1 MEKLILKDG
10 TELEIKEGASVNG
23 IELEV
28 ANYAALGELA
38 AKLTKENVSKVKF
51 QSGDQVTGEYNG
63 MALQEPHFRVTQ
75 EADHLS
81 VLIGIREMT
90 LEEQQQED
98 VTTAISYLSD
108 EQALTV
114 KGLYPEYDPDGKSY
128 ETGDRAVQDNILYRC
143 LQDHV
148 SQPNWAPGLAPS
160 LWVALESGEH
170 AGTLEDPIPVPDTVA
185 TAGMEYEYGKYYI
198 EGVQV
203 YICKRGGVP
212 DPESMYGQK
221 VTLQYAPSQLIGQ
234 YFELAE

>member
-10 TELEIKEGASVNG
+10 TELEIRDGASVNS

-28 ANYAALGELA
+28 ADYAALGTLA
-38 AKLTKENVSKVKF
+38 AKLTKENVSEVKF
-51 QSGDQVTGEYNG
+51 QSDGQVTGEYSG
-63 MALQEPHFRVTQ
+63 MVLQEPHFRVTQ
-75 EADHLS
+75 KSDYLS

-98 VTTAISYLSD
+98 VATAISYLTD

-114 KGLYPEYDPDGKSY
+114 KGLHPEYDPDGKNY
-128 ETGDRAVQDNILYRC
+128 KTGDRAIQDNILYRC

-170 AGTLEDPIPVPDTVA
+170 AGTLEDPIPVPETVE

-198 EGVQV
+198 EGDQI

-234 YFELAE
+234 YFEIA